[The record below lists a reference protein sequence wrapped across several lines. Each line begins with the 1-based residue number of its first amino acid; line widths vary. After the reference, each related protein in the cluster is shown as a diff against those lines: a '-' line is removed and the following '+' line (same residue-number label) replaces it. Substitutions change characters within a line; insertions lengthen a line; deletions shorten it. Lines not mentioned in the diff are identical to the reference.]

1 MLKTGHRTKY
11 HLRAFEFLAAR
22 RRSRAVLTCTLLASF
37 LATMP
42 TGGLQAGDIL
52 RGGASA
58 GNAKRNSEARANAG
72 AAAAEAAKVRA
83 QDRLART
90 TKAVND
96 MRALQAS
103 ARAAAAANTIPNGL
117 IEGGLNPIVGG
128 TWTGANPATASGNNV
143 NITQTASQ
151 ALLEWETFNVGSQ
164 TTVNFDQSA
173 GGADSG
179 KWIAFNKVVG
189 SAAPSQIRGKI
200 NAQGQVYIINQNGI
214 VFGAGSQVNT
224 RALVASTLPIND
236 NLVASGLLN
245 NKDAQ
250 FLFSALEVPGVDGT
264 PTFTPTDVP
273 AVLGDVVVERGAKI
287 SSPEL
292 AGGNGGRVMLVG
304 ANVRNEG
311 EISTPAGQT
320 ILAAGLQ
327 VGVAAHA
334 ESDPSLRGLDIWVGD
349 VGNYAGT
356 ITNTGLVESQRGSIL
371 AVGKEINQNG
381 VLESS
386 TSVNL
391 NGRIDLLASYG
402 ALSYPDFENPEPP
415 FINQHTGIVRFAT
428 GSTTRI
434 LPDFSSN
441 KKIPG
446 TKLAQSSQVNIEGL
460 GIHLASGSSLIATS
474 GLVNIRAGIW
484 PILDSDDDGKAIV
497 PPTEKKNLFD
507 SGPQKFRLSSGQV
520 NIASGALLDA
530 SGTVDAFVPLAQNF
544 LAVQLRGS
552 ELADSPIQRSGD
564 LRGKPLLVDLRRTG
578 TYGGRGW
585 IGTPLGDLTGFAN
598 ITERD
603 IAQLTTRGGSISI
616 SAGDSVVATSGATI
630 DVSGGYFTHEGGLVQ
645 TTRLLR
651 GANLVDMHNATPDV
665 AYDGVYNGLSNYQ
678 SEKWGVAEIYTQALA
693 PLGGGNERHHVEG
706 ASAGTLS
713 ITAPKMALGA
723 DLLGQSITGP
733 RQQASPAGQGT
744 LQINFQRE
752 IQFNPND
759 NKFLFIKES
768 PNAPNLIFLN
778 SPSNHAGLEFEL
790 VEGEP
795 APMSFAAGS
804 DFTASSAW
812 WDEEEGGFGNISI
825 NNSEGDITVPG
836 NTPLELP
843 AGGSLTLVG
852 RNISFGSAITI
863 PGGSLTATA
872 YNYTPLAY
880 AQDQN
885 LGLIAS
891 TKPSPLPIADQGII
905 RVAPGVLLDVAGQF
919 IDERP
924 SSNTEYQ
931 EKYVLKGGSVSLTG
945 YSVLLGANSLVDAS
959 GGARARP
966 NGKFQYG
973 NGGSISLLAG
983 KDPVLATTTSGELSL
998 MGTLQAYSVAK
1009 GGSLTLQANAIQIGG
1024 TATSGGLALQPDF
1037 FRSGG
1042 FTSYSLRGIGSRAV
1056 DGSLIPGIRVLA
1068 GTVIEPVAENWR
1080 HMPFTSEAKLQSA
1093 LGRLGNQESTHTG
1106 AILAASSSNSD
1117 ATLLGLR
1124 RFSSDTLFPVLLPEG
1139 LRQAASVTFSSIGY
1153 DDGFTPA
1160 QTEAIGILDYQA
1172 GAKILTDA
1180 GATVRL
1186 SGELIRIAGE
1196 ISAPGGTIEIAG
1208 SSSFKPL
1215 DPSAGAAPNFALPTV
1230 YITKGANLSVAGKT
1244 IPLADPY
1251 DWNAGIIHPG
1261 GTIKISGNILAE
1273 AGSILDASGTSAV
1286 LDFHPLRLNPA
1297 LVSEVPKNSGLNS
1310 TPWQRRAIAVQV
1322 DSDGGR
1328 IELSGAQF
1336 LYVDSTLSARAGGE
1350 SAMGGTLSVSSGRF
1364 YPSDGE
1370 PTGADTNLYVGAT
1383 GLASRIADT
1392 ATLAGIT
1399 NSLVASTTPDADLAA
1414 ALLAPPAG
1422 SQGIGFFAMDR
1433 FAGGGFDFL
1442 DLGFKYFQDAAP
1454 IPYGGNLEFL
1464 ESVSINA
1471 KGAVRLAGG
1480 GVIRSTFPVSI
1491 TSPYVAIGQEFR
1503 APLNPADLF
1512 DPFVE
1517 FKNNANSAYN
1527 LPPTPGVG
1535 SLAINA
1541 RLIDIGTLVTL
1552 GLSSASFSAPT
1563 GDIRGNGILSVA
1575 GSITLA
1581 TSQVYPTTAAK
1592 FDVFAYDNGP
1602 NKGSISVVSNTTPA
1616 LPLSAGGSMRLFA
1629 DTINI
1634 SGNLRAPMGSIVLGW
1649 DGTAAS
1655 KPENTVVGTTAVLTK
1670 TTNLNLSAGASLS
1683 VSGVD
1688 PTTGQGILVP
1698 YGISPDGLTWID
1710 PRGEDITVSGLPDR
1724 RVTLAAESV
1733 SMASTASIDL
1743 RGGGDLLAYRWISGV
1758 GGSSDLLG
1766 TATLSWSSGSEYNA
1780 GDLVLHGGKTWSAR
1794 RDLDPSD
1801 FTTPPE
1807 PSESTYWSLVP
1818 ESYAILPRTSF
1829 AFAPY
1834 NSFNTGVNSG
1844 SLAGDP
1850 GFVSSTLRVGEQ
1862 IQLPSSSGLPA
1873 GSYTLLPK
1881 RYGILPGAYLVVPQS
1896 GSLAST
1902 GSVRTTRSPG
1912 ALKASA
1918 ANNRGIE
1925 MEEGS
1930 RFVYGYAQNGLANAA
1945 AAPSVYARFEV
1956 VPPSVIQNRVQFDK
1970 YEANSF
1976 LSSAAA
1982 RLGLTETQRLPMD
1995 SAPLQ
2000 IQGNTG
2006 LSLLGSVL
2014 APSTIGG
2021 RGADIDLS
2029 SDSPIEIH
2037 AAGTPAIAAALDAS
2051 VITSWNANS
2060 LLIGALRTTSSEGI
2074 TLDVR
2079 TSDLTLNAPE
2089 LKAAEILLAS
2099 QGELVLADGSSLT
2112 STGSGGSTKNL
2123 LIEGDGTL
2131 VRVSS
2136 AQAAVSRTATTGAPS
2151 AFLQIGQNT
2160 SLTGSS
2166 VNLDSSRS
2174 SVIDPSLNIDAQNLA
2189 LGAGQISLV
2198 FDTLPGGLAGSQFAT
2213 HLILQGQFL
2222 LDALS
2227 AQSLTLQSYTT
2238 IDLYSNASV
2247 SGTANS
2253 IELLASG
2260 LRGYTSP
2267 GSTIQLTASDILVSN
2282 PNSATALPASGAS
2295 EGTLSIASET
2305 MRFGENAFSMAG
2317 FQNFNLSATRGA
2329 SIASS
2334 GSFAANGDFLLSTP
2348 SLTAARATSYS
2359 LSSTGDFEL
2368 AKTVGASTT
2377 SSGLGAT
2384 LSLSGTSVEIGTD
2397 ILLPSGLL
2405 DISATTGSILVT
2417 GTLSAAGKANTFFDL
2432 TRYTDGG
2439 DIELNASAGSIN
2451 LAAGSLVSVAAPASG
2466 GSAGRLTIKSPG
2478 GAFLNDGSLNGQGGS
2493 DGRNGSF
2500 VLDAQA
2506 VADFDALT
2514 DSLEDGGFTHSM
2526 DFRLRTG
2533 DVTIGRDTTAQSFLL
2548 SADGG
2553 SITVNNQIDASG
2565 EMGGRIE
2572 LIARNNL
2579 TLSPTGSLT
2588 VAAQRFSN
2596 AGKGGHIHLEAGAA
2610 VNGSPNTD
2618 ARLDLQKDAINDISS
2633 SIDLSVKPFS
2643 LVDPID
2649 IRGEYVEGDYLRAG
2663 SSAFNGKFQGTL
2675 HLRAPRTAD
2684 NSGIQID
2691 PISSTITGASAI
2703 IAEGFKLYDLTDD
2716 TVGDITLT
2724 VDAGSRTLE
2733 AGKLNTLLR
2742 DQIDADNLAFLGTS
2756 DDPAANDITLLSS
2769 LLATNPDAETL
2780 APLFIV
2786 APGVEIINRNVI
2798 NPKGDLTLGLANNQP
2813 GGKVDIEGT
2822 TAADWDLSSWRYGTR
2837 QAPGI
2842 LTLRA
2847 KGDLVFNNT
2856 LSDGFTPVAITP
2868 DTGHSTM
2875 WLATPQTINTLLPT
2889 NLQSWAYRFAAGSDM
2904 ASTSHRHT
2912 VSADTLDGKGS
2923 ILVGEFYPAVPNTL
2937 TSGTSA
2943 AIDSLGQ
2950 TADTIRIIDT
2960 RIARDTTNRGTR
2972 YEVVRTGTGDIDIA
2986 AARDVQLRNPF
2997 STIYTSGVAL
3007 PAGTRI
3013 FEADDFSL
3021 PMVKRTSNHPDQGIL
3036 GAVQQGYDAYYTLSG
3051 GGIRIAAGN
3060 DIGRFTQSS
3069 GVTMADASRQL
3080 PTNWLYRRGQVDPAT
3095 GLFSTGGVGTGG
3107 IGTFTDSSASTTWWV
3122 DFSNYFGG
3130 FATLGGGDISL
3141 VAGRDLVNADA
3152 AVPTNARMAGLAAG
3166 QRIAPN
3172 MAKFLELGGG
3182 DLKLSAGRNIDGGSF
3197 VVERGS
3203 ALLVAG
3209 AEVTT
3214 NSAQTPSRGLMKTP
3228 TQSSTEVYD
3237 ELVWQPVTLFGS
3249 HADFTVNARGDVLI
3263 GPITNSFLLPQ
3274 GLNNKYWYK
3283 TQFHTI
3289 DELASATLN
3298 SFGGSITHRLAIT
3311 IPDNNDAIS
3320 VLERAY
3326 EQTSIATDRAGYFR
3340 PWLRVA
3346 ESNLSN
3352 FKTASTVSL
3361 PSLKSIAHGGDINIS
3376 GELNLF
3382 PSTHGA
3388 LELLAAN
3395 SITGLSH
3402 SGFSINVE
3410 GRVGIQTAAWITST
3424 INLSD
3429 ANPENLSGILTPYSI
3444 QSALNSRTA
3453 LILLGSGIINPFE
3466 NLNRAF
3472 DETGSFIGDKAS
3484 IDIKSALHNAS
3495 PLHSGNPN
3503 PLRLYSAGGDLSGVT
3518 LYSAKKV
3525 QTIAMRDITDIAFYL
3540 QHTGEEDISIVSAG
3554 RDVIPFNENYLRR
3567 ATAADLSLGNSIV
3580 GDGAQALPGDIQIGG
3595 RGVLEVLAGRNV
3607 DLGTGPNLDNGTGIG
3622 ITSIGRSRNPFLPFE
3637 GAELVV
3643 LAGVGGAS
3651 GGPAIGLAKSIL
3663 NFSALKDG
3671 MPATEFD
3678 AVIALKGLFVE
3689 LARIGE
3695 SALES
3700 GDYSEGFALV
3710 NQLFGPAA
3718 STGDLFTRAR
3728 DIRTASGGAITI
3740 AAPGGGVTM
3749 ASDIFGNPLT
3759 PPGIV
3764 TEYGGAIS
3772 ILTDGNV
3779 DIGQARIFT
3788 LRGGDLTIWSSSGD
3802 IAAGNAPK
3810 TVVTAPPTRVLIDAT
3825 SADIQTDLGG
3835 LATGGGI
3842 GVLAAVEGVEPGAV
3856 NLIAPEGTV
3865 DAGDA
3870 GIRATGDIKIAAAAV
3885 VNADNISAGGT
3896 SAGVPSSPTVA
3907 APNIGGLTSGSS
3919 STAAASSA
3927 ASQVSQ
3933 QSKTEEKPVEDTPSL
3948 ITVEVLGYGGGDS
3961 SSEKED
3967 EQTSAEG

>member
-1 MLKTGHRTKY
+1 MSEFRRPSRHRI
-11 HLRAFEFLAAR
+11 RAFQPLARLHRFRAGVSALLLAAMALGAP
-22 RRSRAVLTCTLLASF
+22 STLY
-37 LATMP
+37 
-42 TGGLQAGDIL
+42 AGDIL

-58 GNAKRNSEARANAG
+58 KNAPRNAEARANAG
-72 AAAAEAAKVRA
+72 AEAAQAAKVRA

-96 MRALQAS
+96 MRALQAA
-103 ARAAAAANTIPNGL
+103 ARAAAGTSTIPNGL
-117 IEGGLNPIVGG
+117 AEGGLKVL
-128 TWTGANPATASGNNV
+128 TGANAKWQGANAPVQSGNTV
-143 NITQTASQ
+143 GITQTAAQ
-151 ALLEWETFNVGSQ
+151 ALLHWETFNVGRD
-164 TTVNFDQSA
+164 TTLNFDQSA

-179 KWIAFNKVVG
+179 KWIAFNKVFDP
-189 SAAPSQIRGKI
+189 AARPSEIRGKI

-214 VFGAGSQVNT
+214 LFGAGSQINT

-236 NLVASGLLN
+236 NLIANGLLN

-250 FLFSALEVPGVDGT
+250 FLFSALTVPGGSDGT

-402 ALSYPDFENPEPP
+402 ALPYPDFNLNPTPTNPKPP

-434 LPDFSSN
+434 LPDFSSD

-446 TKLAQSSQVNIEGL
+446 SELSQSSQVNIEGL
-460 GIHLASGSSLIATS
+460 GIHFAGGSSLIATS
-474 GLVNIRAGIW
+474 GTIGIRAGTW
-484 PILDSDDDGKAIV
+484 PVVDTNNNYISTDEYDPKVKQFLLAK
-497 PPTEKKNLFD
+497 
-507 SGPQKFRLSSGQV
+507 GQV

-530 SGTVDAFVPLAQNF
+530 SGTVDASVPLAQNF

-552 ELADSPIQRSGD
+552 ELADSPVQRSGD
-564 LRGKPLLVDLRRTG
+564 LRGKPLLVDLRRSG

-616 SAGDSVVATSGATI
+616 SAGDSVVAASGATI

-665 AYDGVYNGLSNYQ
+665 TYDGVYNGLSNYQ
-678 SEKWGVAEIYTQALA
+678 SAKWGVAEIYTQALA
-693 PLGGGNERHHVEG
+693 PLGGGNEHRHVEG

-723 DLLGQSITGP
+723 ELLGHSITGP

-759 NKFLFIKES
+759 NNFLFIKES
-768 PNAPNLIFLN
+768 PNAPNLIFSN

-804 DFTASSAW
+804 TFTVSSDW

-825 NNSEGDITVPG
+825 NNSEGDITVPQ

-852 RNISFGSAITI
+852 RNISFGSAISI

-880 AQDQN
+880 DQGVARKDFEA
-885 LGLIAS
+885 L
-891 TKPSPLPIADQGII
+891 TPSPIVGQGII
-905 RVAPGVLLDVAGQF
+905 RVAPGVILDVAGQF

-924 SSNTEYQ
+924 SSNTAYQ

-959 GGARARP
+959 GGVRARP

-973 NGGSISLLAG
+973 NGGSISLIAG
-983 KDPVLATTTSGELSL
+983 RDPVLATTTSGELSL

-1042 FTSYSLRGIGSRAV
+1042 FTSYSLTGIGSRAV
-1056 DGSLIPGIRVLA
+1056 DGSLIPGIRILA

-1093 LGRLGNQESTHTG
+1093 LGRLGSQESTNTG

-1124 RFSSDTLFPVLLPEG
+1124 RISSDTLFPVLLPEG
-1139 LRQAASVTFSSIGY
+1139 LRQAASVTFSSKGY
-1153 DDGFTPA
+1153 DDIFTLT
-1160 QTEAIGILDYQA
+1160 QTEAIGILDFQT

-1215 DPSAGAAPNFALPTV
+1215 DPSASAPNFALPTV

-1251 DWNAGIIHPG
+1251 EWKAGIIHPG

-1286 LDFHPLRLNPA
+1286 LDFHPSRLNPA
-1297 LVSEVPKNSGLNS
+1297 LVSEVPKNAGLNS
-1310 TPWQRRAIAVQV
+1310 TPWQRRAIAAQV

-1328 IELSGAQF
+1328 IELSGSQF

-1364 YPSDGE
+1364 YLSDGE
-1370 PTGADTNLYVGAT
+1370 RTGADTNLYVGAT

-1414 ALLAPPAG
+1414 ALLAPPGG
-1422 SQGIGFFAMDR
+1422 SPGIGFFAMDR

-1442 DLGFKYFQDAAP
+1442 DLGFKYFTSPANNKNV
-1454 IPYGGNLEFL
+1454 PYGGNLEFM
-1464 ESVSINA
+1464 ETVAISA
-1471 KGAVRLAGG
+1471 RGAVRLAGG

-1491 TSPYVAIGQEFR
+1491 SAPYVAIGQEFR
-1503 APLNPADLF
+1503 APVNPADLF

-1517 FKNNANSAYN
+1517 FKNNANPAYN

-1541 RLIDIGTLVTL
+1541 SLIDIGTLVTQ
-1552 GLSSASFSAPT
+1552 GLSSASFSAPL

-1575 GSITLA
+1575 GSITLSA
-1581 TSQVYPTTAAK
+1581 SQIYPTTAAK
-1592 FDVFAYDNGP
+1592 FDVFAYENGP
-1602 NKGSISVVSNTTPA
+1602 TKGSIAVVSNTTPA
-1616 LPLSAGGSMRLFA
+1616 LPLSAGGRMRLFA

-1634 SGNLRAPMGSIVLGW
+1634 AGNLRAPLGSIVLGW
-1649 DGTAAS
+1649 DGTASS

-1710 PRGEDITVSGLPDR
+1710 PRGVDITVSGLPDR
-1724 RVTLAAESV
+1724 GVTLAAESV
-1733 SMASTASIDL
+1733 SMASSASIDL
-1743 RGGGDLLAYRWISGV
+1743 RGGGDLLAYRWIPGV
-1758 GGSSDLLG
+1758 GGTSDLLG

-1807 PSESTYWSLVP
+1807 PLESNFWSLVP
-1818 ESYAILPRTSF
+1818 ESYAILPNSSL

-1834 NSFNTGVNSG
+1834 NPFNTGVNSG
-1844 SLAGDP
+1844 SLGGDP
-1850 GFVSSTLRVGEQ
+1850 GFVSSALRVGEQ

-1930 RFVYGYAQNGLANAA
+1930 RFVYGYAQNGLANASN
-1945 AAPSVYARFEV
+1945 PSVYARFEV

-2037 AAGTPAIAAALDAS
+2037 AAGAPATSVALDAS
-2051 VITSWNANS
+2051 VLSAWMANS

-2099 QGELVLADGSSLT
+2099 QGELVLANGSSIT

-2160 SLTGSS
+2160 SLTGFS

-2227 AQSLTLQSYTT
+2227 AESLTLQSYTT

-2282 PNSATALPASGAS
+2282 PNSATALPAPGSS
-2295 EGTLSIASET
+2295 EGTLSITSET
-2305 MRFGENAFSMAG
+2305 MRFGENAFSVAG
-2317 FQNFNLSATRGA
+2317 FQNLNLSAARGA

-2348 SLTAARATSYS
+2348 SLTAAKATSYS

-2368 AKTVGASTT
+2368 AKTAGASST

-2439 DIELNASAGSIN
+2439 DIELNALAGSIN

-2478 GAFLNDGSLNGQGGS
+2478 GAFLNDGSLNGQGGA

-2533 DVTIGRDTTAQSFLL
+2533 DVAIGRDTAAQSFLL

-2610 VNGSPNTD
+2610 VNGSPN
-2618 ARLDLQKDAINDISS
+2618 AAALLDLQAGSIIN
-2633 SIDLSVKPFS
+2633 LSVAEF
-2643 LVDPID
+2643 VA
-2649 IRGEYVEGDYLRAG
+2649 GDYLTAG
-2663 SSAFNGKFQGTL
+2663 TSAFNGRFQGTL
-2675 HLRAPRTAD
+2675 HLRAPR
-2684 NSGIQID
+2684 SGNDVLIDQID
-2691 PISSTITGASAI
+2691 STITGASAI
-2703 IAEGFKLYDLTDD
+2703 SVEPFATYEPAGGTMNIALRNTINTDSTSFMNAGEVAMLDRLLPVGSPLTAALI
-2716 TVGDITLT
+2716 IT
-2724 VDAGSRTLE
+2724 
-2733 AGKLNTLLR
+2733 
-2742 DQIDADNLAFLGTS
+2742 
-2756 DDPAANDITLLSS
+2756 
-2769 LLATNPDAETL
+2769 
-2780 APLFIV
+2780 
-2786 APGVEIINRNVI
+2786 PGVEILNQAGN
-2798 NPKGDLTLGLANNQP
+2798 LTLGLENTTGLPNNNEAQ
-2813 GGKVDIEGT
+2813 
-2822 TAADWDLSSWRYGTR
+2822 TAADWDLSSFRYGTR

-2847 KGDLVFNNT
+2847 KDNLVFNNT
-2856 LSDGFTPVAITP
+2856 LSDGFTPVAISA

-2912 VSADTLDGKGS
+2912 VSADTLAGMGS

-2943 AIDSLGQ
+2943 AIGKDGQ

-3021 PMVKRTSNHPDQGIL
+3021 PMVNRTSNHPDQGNL

-3051 GGIRIAAGN
+3051 GGIRISAGN
-3060 DIGRFTQSS
+3060 DIGRFTKSS
-3069 GVTMADASRQL
+3069 RVAPDASLQL

-3095 GLFSTGGVGTGG
+3095 GLFSTAGIDAKIGG
-3107 IGTFTDSSASTTWWV
+3107 FTDLSASTTWWV

-3130 FATLGGGDISL
+3130 FAALGGGDVSL
-3141 VAGRDLVNADA
+3141 AAGRDLVNADA
-3152 AVPTNARMAGLAAG
+3152 AVPTNARMAGLSAG

-3182 DLKLSAGRNIDGGSF
+3182 DLNLIAGRNIDGGSF

-3214 NSAQTPSRGLMKTP
+3214 NSAQSPSRGLMKTP
-3228 TQSSTEVYD
+3228 TQPTTKVYD

-3249 HADFTVNARGDVLI
+3249 RSDFTVNARGDVLI

-3289 DELASATLN
+3289 DASSGANVN
-3298 SFGGSITHRLAIT
+3298 SFGGSITHRLAVT
-3311 IPDNNDAIS
+3311 LPDRSATSLLDAAYENSAIS
-3320 VLERAY
+3320 DD
-3326 EQTSIATDRAGYFR
+3326 SAGNFR
-3340 PWLRVA
+3340 PWLRIA
-3346 ESNLSN
+3346 ETLRSN
-3352 FKTASTVSL
+3352 FLTATTVSL
-3361 PSLKSIAHGGDINIS
+3361 PVLKSTAFGGDINLVGS
-3376 GELNLF
+3376 LNLF
-3382 PSTHGA
+3382 PSSQGG
-3388 LELLAAN
+3388 LEFLT
-3395 SITGLSH
+3395 TGSLNGLNP
-3402 SGFSINVE
+3402 SGVDPMVKGKSVQ
-3410 GRVGIQTAAWITST
+3410 GTAWITST

-3453 LILLGSGIINPFE
+3453 LILLGAEINPFE

-3472 DETGSFIGDKAS
+3472 EETGSFIGDKAS
-3484 IDIKSALHNAS
+3484 IDIKSALHS
-3495 PLHSGNPN
+3495 PTPLHSNNPA

-3525 QTIAMRDITDIAFYL
+3525 QTIAMRDITDIEFYL
-3540 QHTGEEDISIVSAG
+3540 QHTGEKDISTVSAG
-3554 RDVIPFNENYLRR
+3554 RDVIPFNENYPRR
-3567 ATAADLSLGNSIV
+3567 ATATDRSLGNFIV
-3580 GDGAQALPGDIQIGG
+3580 RNSALKVTDDIQTAARAGDIQIGG
-3595 RGVLEVLAGRNV
+3595 LGVLEVLAGRNV
-3607 DLGTGPNLDNGTGIG
+3607 DLGTGPNLVDGRGKG

-3643 LAGVGGAS
+3643 LAGVGGTS
-3651 GGPAIGLAKSIL
+3651 GGPAIGLTKSIL
-3663 NFSALKDG
+3663 NFSALTSG
-3671 MPATEFD
+3671 MPATEFA
-3678 AVIALKGLFVE
+3678 AVTALKGLFVE

-3700 GDYSEGFALV
+3700 GDYSEGYALV
-3710 NQLFGPAA
+3710 NKLFGSTA

-3728 DIRTASGGAITI
+3728 DIRTANGGSITI

-3764 TEYGGAIS
+3764 TEYGGAVS
-3772 ILTDGNV
+3772 ILTDGDVN
-3779 DIGQARIFT
+3779 IGQARIFT
-3788 LRGGDLTIWSSSGD
+3788 LRGGDLTIWSSNGD

-3842 GVLAAVEGVEPGAV
+3842 GVLAAVEGVEEGAV
-3856 NLIAPEGTV
+3856 NLIAPGGTV

-3896 SAGVPSSPTVA
+3896 TAGAPSSPSVA
-3907 APNIGGLTSGSS
+3907 APNIGGLTSGASS
-3919 STAAASSA
+3919 SAAASSA

-3933 QSKTEEKPVEDTPSL
+3933 QSAPQEKPVDEAPSL

-3961 SSEKED
+3961 SSENED
-3967 EQTSAEG
+3967 EEISAEG